1 VVTHQLQVERRTG
14 KVRRPE
20 TDVLPQYVIYF
31 AIAAVAV
38 GSNHR
43 PNHHPLREV
52 DSVHLQILLIG
63 VDNVVH
69 GLSLATITGRP
80 LGETPFVQV
89 STTWALT
96 CPETVHQRP
105 CMTREIET
113 LLSDSRVGNNSL
125 VETIGKATF
134 RPSSRLE
141 RKQISSGA
149 EFQPNRQTTT
159 YSGPNLN
166 QQTARLCRCL
176 VRVTRSKCRE
186 LTQTVPSD

>member
-1 VVTHQLQVERRTG
+1 M
-14 KVRRPE
+14 
-20 TDVLPQYVIYF
+20 
-31 AIAAVAV
+31 
-38 GSNHR
+38 
-43 PNHHPLREV
+43 
-52 DSVHLQILLIG
+52 
-63 VDNVVH
+63 
-69 GLSLATITGRP
+69 
-80 LGETPFVQV
+80 QV

-186 LTQTVPSD
+186 LTQTSVRLTLSTVDPTSLRLTGGKFSSRRRSTAFVVVQTCRWGVGVA